1 MSAIK
6 ILQRSSLFIKLT
18 IILMLGAVVGEGLQ
32 DILIQYLQ
40 LKMGFRANDVVRSV
54 YLSALNW
61 LCTALLFRWKNT

>member
-54 YLSALNW
+54 YLSALN
-61 LCTALLFRWKNT
+61 

>member
-6 ILQRSSLFIKLT
+6 ILQRNSLFIKLT

-54 YLSALNW
+54 HKSELSCQLQRY
-61 LCTALLFRWKNT
+61 F